1 MDSALAFEPRDIVLD
16 GGVEQP
22 IQGGHGRAIFEVR
35 FILNYDGTTIEP
47 THYYR
52 TTSRQRSPEGCL
64 DNGDVIVGRV
74 EKGAHRQNC
83 SVWDSR
89 AQKPCE
95 VLDADE
101 CEPFGK

>member
-1 MDSALAFEPRDIVLD
+1 MDSTFALEPRDIVLD

-22 IQGGHGRAIFEVR
+22 IQSGHGRAIFKVR
-35 FILNYDGTTIEP
+35 FILDHDGTTIESA
-47 THYYR
+47 HHHR
-52 TTSRQRSPEGCL
+52 TTSRERSAESRL
-64 DNGDVIVGRV
+64 DNGDIIVGRV

-95 VLDADE
+95 VLDAEE

>member
-1 MDSALAFEPRDIVLD
+1 MDPALALESRDIVFN

-22 IQGGHGRAIFEVR
+22 IQSGHGRAIFEVR
-35 FILNYDGTTIEP
+35 FILNHDGTTIESAY
-47 THYYR
+47 HDR
-52 TTSRQRSPEGCL
+52 TASREGSAEGRL
-64 DNGDVIVGRV
+64 DHGDVIVGRV